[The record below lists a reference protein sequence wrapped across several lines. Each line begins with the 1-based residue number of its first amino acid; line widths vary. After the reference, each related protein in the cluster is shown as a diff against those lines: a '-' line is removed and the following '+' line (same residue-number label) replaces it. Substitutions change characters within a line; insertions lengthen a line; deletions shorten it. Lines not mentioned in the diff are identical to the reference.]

1 MTIVRAKKLGMCMGV
16 KRALELAA
24 KAGEA
29 GTAKGKKVLSYGPLI
44 HNAQATARLE
54 EKGVGILDAQ
64 AFDSGELAEEARN
77 AIIVIRAHGAPP
89 QVFARLMALGA
100 EIVDATCPR
109 VLRSQQKARELAARG
124 YRIIIA
130 GDGEHAEVAG
140 LVGQVPAAFVVQN
153 AEEAKGFFDRHPGLE
168 RQKLAILAQ
177 STIQKAEYAA
187 ITKALTERAK
197 ECMALDT
204 LCPASAERQAAL
216 AELAGQ
222 VSVIVVV
229 GGKNSANTQRLAA
242 AARAAGK
249 LCWHIET
256 AAELPPEVFSFDRI
270 GLTAGAST
278 PDFIVDEVESYLIK
292 GARNGSSP

>member
-1 MTIVRAKKLGMCMGV
+1 
-16 KRALELAA
+16 
-24 KAGEA
+24 
-29 GTAKGKKVLSYGPLI
+29 VLSYGPLI
-44 HNAQATARLE
+44 HNPQATARLQ
-54 EKGVGILDAQ
+54 EKGVGILDAR
-64 AFDSGELAEEARN
+64 AFDSGDLGEEARD

-89 QVFARLMALGA
+89 QVFSRLATLGA

-140 LVGQVPAAFVVQN
+140 LVGQVPAAFVVQDE
-153 AEEAKGFFDRHPGLE
+153 EEAKDFFDRNPGLE

-177 STIQKAEYAA
+177 STIQKTEYTA
-187 ITKALTERAK
+187 ITKALAERAK
-197 ECMALDT
+197 ECVALDT

-216 AELAGQ
+216 VDLAGH
-222 VSVIVVV
+222 VSAIVVV
-229 GGKNSANTQRLAA
+229 GGKNSANTQRLAS

-249 LCWHIET
+249 PCWHIET
-256 AAELPPEVFSFDRI
+256 AAELPPEVFSFDKI

-278 PDFIVDEVESYLIK
+278 PDFMVDEVESFLMK
-292 GARNGSSP
+292 GASNGSSP